1 MIRVEGHKSLKRDE
15 KTGAII
21 NTDSTEYNRH
31 LNNKKNRKTQKSE
44 IDEIKSDITEIKSI
58 LMQLLKERNS

>member
-1 MIRVEGHKSLKRDE
+1 MIRVEGHKNLKRDE
-15 KTGAII
+15 ETGAII
-21 NTDSTEYNRH
+21 NTDSTEYNRY
-31 LNNKKNRKTQKSE
+31 LNTMKNRRSQKNE